1 MSLQYELVLE
11 EAFYPANGGRPYYSE
26 EVVQLFEDKAV
37 AEATANSYNR
47 KAPVNQYY
55 SVRKVKEV

>member
-11 EAFYPANGGRPYYSE
+11 EAFYPENGGHPYYSE
-26 EVVQLFEDKAV
+26 NVVQLFEDRSV

-47 KAPVNQYY
+47 KAPNNQYY
-55 SVRKVKEV
+55 SVRKIKEV

>member
-11 EAFYPANGGRPYYSE
+11 QAFFPELGGRPYYTE
-26 EVVQLFEDKAV
+26 NVVQVFEDKAV
-37 AEATANSYNR
+37 AEEAANSYNR
-47 KAPVNQYY
+47 KAPNNQYY